1 MTTLIYGIWNSYL
14 LWIFGLQINSIHF
27 LAMEPFI
34 KASQY
39 FCLSL
44 LSPHVL
50 TWDVLYANMALRW
63 KEGPLLLSQN
73 YKALSPQIHN
83 YIEQLINSN
92 LIVNTNRGIT
102 FNLLNLFLNIFWIK
116 IIHTLHL
123 SKSCMYNNELSI
135 NVFYLKI

>member
-1 MTTLIYGIWNSYL
+1 M
-14 LWIFGLQINSIHF
+14 
-27 LAMEPFI
+27 APFI
-34 KASQY
+34 NASQY

-73 YKALSPQIHN
+73 YKALSPQIQN

-92 LIVNTNRGIT
+92 LIVIP
-102 FNLLNLFLNIFWIK
+102 I
-116 IIHTLHL
+116 
-123 SKSCMYNNELSI
+123 EE
-135 NVFYLKI
+135 